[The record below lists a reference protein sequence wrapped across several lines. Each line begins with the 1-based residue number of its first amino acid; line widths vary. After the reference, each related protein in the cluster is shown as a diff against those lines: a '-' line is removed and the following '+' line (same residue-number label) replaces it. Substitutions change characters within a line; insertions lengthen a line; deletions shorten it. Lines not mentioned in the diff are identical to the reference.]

1 MDAFASAKSLSDRHS
16 PGAVQE
22 VLARFISDGHL
33 LRHLRRMRELY
44 QERQG
49 VMIDS
54 LRKASGCALQLAPAA
69 QGMHIAHEIAR
80 GDDAHLSRRA
90 GEAGVYLAPL
100 SLYCVQAKRRGWL
113 FGYAGFDDTALRLAA
128 RNIAPLIR

>member
-1 MDAFASAKSLSDRHS
+1 M
-16 PGAVQE
+16 QE

-54 LRKASGCALQLAPAA
+54 LRKASGGALQLAPAA
-69 QGMHIAHEIAR
+69 QGMHIAHEIER
-80 GDDAHLSRRA
+80 GDDARLARQA

-113 FGYAGFDDTALRLAA
+113 FGYAGFDDAALRQAA
-128 RNIAPLIR
+128 RHIAPLIR

>member
-1 MDAFASAKSLSDRHS
+1 
-16 PGAVQE
+16 
-22 VLARFISDGHL
+22 
-33 LRHLRRMRELY
+33 MRELY

-54 LRKASGCALQLAPAA
+54 LRKASGGALQLAPAA
-69 QGMHIAHEIAR
+69 QGMHVAHELGER
-80 GDDAHLSRRA
+80 GDDARLSRRA

-113 FGYAGFDDTALRLAA
+113 FGYAGFNDAALRQAA